1 MFSQELSREEE
12 AELRRSTKKVK
23 EYHSLESRQET
34 VSHGVDLHAMA
45 GSNGVS
51 PSFKDK
57 LIGEIPGA
65 YVQAFDFSEYIED
78 EMEAEPV
85 VETLREGFAAV
96 KISKEL
102 KQHIRAPWSKAL
114 IITVYGRTV
123 GFNYLSSKILALWK
137 PKGKID
143 CIDLGFDFFLVR
155 FSMKD
160 DHDLVLKKG
169 PWFIGEHFLS
179 IRPWEPNFR
188 PDTANI
194 ASVAVWVRLPL
205 LPIEYYHPEALKE
218 IGQAIGTVLRID
230 TTQYRKQEVAL
241 QDWGFQQ
248 RVTYEGISKLCFSCG
263 RVGHRREAC
272 HYTISQPAME
282 KPRVDSSTRENNGNV
297 QVEDTSDKAYNVD
310 EDKNTTSQPNEDTY
324 GPWIV
329 VARKRN
335 AVRNGRK
342 DSGSG
347 TSSKANTDPVRWQ
360 SSEVAFQTVMGQAKE
375 GKRKSSGMEELTKEK
390 SVLGGLSNSPIHK
403 IHDIRYNY
411 GQKGKAV
418 KGQVKST
425 FGQKGK
431 VDKGQI
437 RDSTLSKQSAS
448 SSKNPFDTDTTNT
461 SFSTSPPNFTDGS
474 FKFTSEPV
482 KEDRGDQST
491 QQVRSGLVHSHPSK
505 SVENHLSTIG
515 EQYKGGNKI
524 TNRSGV
530 AINGAN
536 LEGVQVRTEGEICG
550 SMEECAAA
558 FAGANLRRIQPKST
572 SNGREDEGMQLKGDD
587 DGGNHAVGYSD
598 AEERLLQGEDAT
610 VRMELEGSGVAQP
623 SC

>member
-1 MFSQELSREEE
+1 MRISRSVRMFSQELSREEE
-12 AELRRSTKKVK
+12 AELRHSTKKVK

-34 VSHGVDLHAMA
+34 VSHGVDLLAMA

-114 IITVYGRTV
+114 IIKVYGRTV

-143 CIDLGFDFFLVR
+143 CVDLGFDFFLVK

-218 IGQAIGTVLRID
+218 IGQAIDTVLRID
-230 TTQYRKQEVAL
+230 THTAL
-241 QDWGFQQ
+241 EARGRFARLCVQVDINKPLIYTILIGGFQQ

-282 KPRVDSSTRENNGNV
+282 KPRVDSTTRENDGNV

-310 EDKNTTSQPNEDTY
+310 EDKSTTSQPNEDTY

-347 TSSKANTDPVRWQ
+347 TSPKANTDAVRWQ
-360 SSEVAFQTVMGQAKE
+360 SSEVAFKTIMGQAKE
-375 GKRKSSGMEELTKEK
+375 GKRKSSGMEEPTKEK
-390 SVLGGLSNSPIHK
+390 SVLGGLSKSPIHK
-403 IHDIRYNY
+403 LHDIRYNN

-418 KGQVKST
+418 KGQAKST

-431 VDKGQI
+431 ADKGQV
-437 RDSTLSKQSAS
+437 RDSALSKHAAS
-448 SSKNPFDTDTTNT
+448 SSKNPSDTDTTNT

-482 KEDRGDQST
+482 KEDRGD
-491 QQVRSGLVHSHPSK
+491 
-505 SVENHLSTIG
+505 
-515 EQYKGGNKI
+515 
-524 TNRSGV
+524 
-530 AINGAN
+530 
-536 LEGVQVRTEGEICG
+536 
-550 SMEECAAA
+550 
-558 FAGANLRRIQPKST
+558 
-572 SNGREDEGMQLKGDD
+572 
-587 DGGNHAVGYSD
+587 
-598 AEERLLQGEDAT
+598 
-610 VRMELEGSGVAQP
+610 
-623 SC
+623 

>member
-34 VSHGVDLHAMA
+34 VSHGADLHAMA

-114 IITVYGRTV
+114 IIKVYGRTV

-143 CIDLGFDFFLVR
+143 CVDLGFDFFLVR

-205 LPIEYYHPEALKE
+205 LPIEYYHPEALKV

-230 TTQYRKQEVAL
+230 THTASEARGRFARLCVQVDINKPLIYTIL
-241 QDWGFQQ
+241 IGGFQQ

-282 KPRVDSSTRENNGNV
+282 KPRVDSSTRENDGNV

-347 TSSKANTDPVRWQ
+347 TSSKANTDPVRW
-360 SSEVAFQTVMGQAKE
+360 
-375 GKRKSSGMEELTKEK
+375 
-390 SVLGGLSNSPIHK
+390 
-403 IHDIRYNY
+403 
-411 GQKGKAV
+411 
-418 KGQVKST
+418 
-425 FGQKGK
+425 
-431 VDKGQI
+431 
-437 RDSTLSKQSAS
+437 
-448 SSKNPFDTDTTNT
+448 
-461 SFSTSPPNFTDGS
+461 
-474 FKFTSEPV
+474 
-482 KEDRGDQST
+482 
-491 QQVRSGLVHSHPSK
+491 
-505 SVENHLSTIG
+505 
-515 EQYKGGNKI
+515 
-524 TNRSGV
+524 
-530 AINGAN
+530 
-536 LEGVQVRTEGEICG
+536 
-550 SMEECAAA
+550 
-558 FAGANLRRIQPKST
+558 
-572 SNGREDEGMQLKGDD
+572 
-587 DGGNHAVGYSD
+587 
-598 AEERLLQGEDAT
+598 
-610 VRMELEGSGVAQP
+610 
-623 SC
+623 